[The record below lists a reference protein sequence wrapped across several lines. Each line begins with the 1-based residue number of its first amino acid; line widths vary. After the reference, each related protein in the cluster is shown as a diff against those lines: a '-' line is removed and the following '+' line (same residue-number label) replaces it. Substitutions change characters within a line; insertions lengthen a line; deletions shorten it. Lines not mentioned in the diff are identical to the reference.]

1 MWANRG
7 PAFEISLSRLHRI
20 ETTKVIP
27 GIHGLY
33 ALAVIYRRTV
43 DELLSFY
50 GIDVKPGQMSN
61 RIEAPHLASI
71 KSHIV
76 PDTTFL
82 FCGNFSQS
90 AMREHEQCAE
100 NAD

>member
-33 ALAVIYRRTV
+33 ALAVITQSMNSY
-43 DELLSFY
+43 LST
-50 GIDVKPGQMSN
+50 GLM
-61 RIEAPHLASI
+61 
-71 KSHIV
+71 
-76 PDTTFL
+76 
-82 FCGNFSQS
+82 
-90 AMREHEQCAE
+90 
-100 NAD
+100 